1 MPEQVTRSIIVKGS
15 MDKIYSIWADFQ
27 NFPHFMQYIRS
38 IALTGNDTSHWEMSG
53 PLGKTIEWNARITAN
68 DVNKRIAWSST
79 DGDIKTSGQVTFN
92 NLPHDETEVTVTMQ
106 YIPPAGKAGEMVADV
121 FSNPEK
127 MLEQD
132 LANFKAYAE
141 GMHDRIRQ

>member
-27 NFPHFMQYIRS
+27 NFPHFMKYIRS
-38 IALTGNDTSHWEMSG
+38 IALTGDGTSHWVMSG

-106 YIPPAGKAGEMVADV
+106 YIPPAGKAGAMVADV